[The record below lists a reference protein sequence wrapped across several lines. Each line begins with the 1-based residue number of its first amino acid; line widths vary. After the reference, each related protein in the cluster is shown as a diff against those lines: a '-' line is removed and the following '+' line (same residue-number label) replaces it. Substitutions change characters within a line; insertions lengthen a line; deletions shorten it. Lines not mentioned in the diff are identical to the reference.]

1 MGGVTE
7 DASEPADSKGSD
19 FISDHQKIVAQYKRQ
34 KLSRERQADTLSKL
48 KEFKSRLKDARSGA
62 SRDDA
67 VSQAT
72 PASAADNAAY
82 DGKVNK
88 NIDHRSYMPASWRVR
103 PFLACIQRH
112 LIHVDLTHAAAYS
125 IHLPPLNYTF
135 LTSSCLLVKASIDM

>member
-1 MGGVTE
+1 MGGATE
-7 DASEPADSKGSD
+7 DASEPTDSKGSG

-34 KLSRERQADTLSKL
+34 KFTREERQADTLSKL

-67 VSQAT
+67 VMQAT

-82 DGKVNK
+82 DGKVNT

-103 PFLACIQRH
+103 PFLACSQRH
-112 LIHVDLTHAAAYS
+112 LIHVDLTYAAAYS
-125 IHLPPLNYTF
+125 VHLPPLYYT
-135 LTSSCLLVKASIDM
+135 SQASVS